1 MIGNLI
7 NKIDKTFGIIFF
19 NNLNPLSYCLFN
31 FYYKKKILSIKSI
44 LDKGN
49 VKEFNEHGF
58 SKINNINLDTLNKIN
73 FELKLQNPK
82 KEKNN
87 RFQYKMNL
95 NIINLIKKIID
106 TDFNFLLKD
115 LSKYYNSNIY
125 LGHALITR
133 NYNYDPKEGE
143 SYSSYFHCDGYLN
156 TYFKILVNLSDVSEE
171 MGPIHVINK
180 KDTRKNI
187 GLLKYNSRNLKKEK
201 TINSKIFKN
210 ISKLGDALLINTTE
224 CLHKAGIPR
233 EGKYRD
239 MLYLVFCAY
248 PNESQNIYN
257 YEKLDRSIWEAYS
270 NLVKKLAKPY
280 GFINIFK
287 LYKNFSNRIGQ

>member
-1 MIGNLI
+1 MIGDLI
-7 NKIDKTFGIIFF
+7 NKIDKIFGVICFS
-19 NNLNPLSYCLFN
+19 NLNPLSYCLFN

-44 LDKGN
+44 QDKEN

-58 SKINNINLDTLNKIN
+58 SKINNINLDTLKKIN

-180 KDTRKNI
+180 KDTKKNI

-287 LYKNFSNRIGQ
+287 LYKNFSNRIAQ